1 MPDMD
6 ALMTRILDVLG
17 NSTEPL
23 SGRQVSVHV
32 HASPTTANA
41 ALRRLKEFGGVTNI
55 TRGRS
60 TLWSTTSQA
69 PALLRGSAPAPSERV
84 ERAIVIVTA
93 LQLEHLA
100 MHQYLLNTHTIR
112 SATGVRFTKGGLLGK
127 HIDWRIFLTQVE
139 MGNVSTASMIAQAV
153 ESLSADFVVFVG
165 TAAGLKPEDQQIGD
179 VIVASKVYN
188 AHAGKQVER
197 EGASM
202 MLTRPSSYTT
212 TVGLA
217 HLTRSVIANSDWNP
231 GRPRRRGVPKAALA
245 AIASVEAVQANP
257 AGELV
262 ALIRSHYNDAAALDM
277 ESFGLYAGAHLHGV
291 PALAVR
297 GISDHIEGKTAAAD
311 ADRQPIAAR
320 NAAALLAKI
329 LEDADPDDVPRGVT
343 DSPTPSPA
351 PIAAADPLPP
361 HAQPWVGRLRRA
373 SAERA
378 DKATA
383 ELPKHVGDST
393 PLATWLNRALHRPPR
408 WLREDET
415 GDGWALVAAVASV
428 AGASKA
434 AQAHQ
439 RAAAAADTWGD
450 PTMGAVHRMWAA
462 MESNTREN
470 GETIADGQAHIA
482 EALRGLDAGTTDL
495 LSSLIEFY
503 IAAASSD
510 INAMA
515 THAPAALAS
524 TGQDPTQIGLP
535 AAEHVEV
542 LDVED
547 DVRALLACGVLMS
560 MATAWLL
567 PGSRPNSGGDIA
579 LSETGAQTGLSV
591 HPGNP
596 MTNDNAHAALAA
608 ARRAAALMPTAGRPK
623 LLAAQAEMA
632 VLLGGLTRRPDHS
645 DTTARLRRIEL
656 MALDVRDA
664 RRQWGGHSAPALAL
678 AARARAQQGDPVGAL
693 RMLLPAPDGFAT
705 AEEAR
710 DDDVRRIAAVT
721 AVSVGRNELA
731 VDLCAQLPDQAEAA
745 LIRAAAYRDKPGM
758 ARDAER
764 AYRSALEQSENRTD
778 IVTRALFGLA
788 RSGVSLTG
796 GGVDSLKGYLDHVR
810 AGHEQTADLIEA
822 TAALADGR
830 PADVLRLVRQYP
842 DSEIATGIRVN
853 ALLADGRA
861 AEAVD
866 LLDDHGIERGDVLL
880 RVDAMMTAG
889 RAELDEKA
897 EKIATELMAVA
908 DGEVRRQALEAKLHL
923 ARRGCRWTEMVGYAE
938 SLLKEQ
944 SQAHE
949 EGKPDELTG
958 TGGTKART
966 DELRWLLAEAL
977 YFQDKFDDAA
987 DALLMPQLLPF
998 RSRRQVQLLLAITRG
1013 MANSS
1018 ATKTVNPAMF
1028 DAVVSAASDWL
1039 HDEEIAAQALGVLV
1053 TVPVR
1058 DLTESQIMRV
1068 RQFSEQFFTD
1078 HADDRAFTRIDVGD
1092 DMSELFT
1099 FLKNQYEPREKAML
1113 ELTNK
1118 MRLGQIPQAFAAA
1131 AANRSYAESLIKQLL
1146 DCYITCGGDEDTVL
1160 GPKAVEGALAAQR
1173 VVIDTSALVV
1183 GPKTGIKRAT
1193 LIAQFDKVL
1202 LPYSL
1207 RDDVRR
1213 ARSSLALRSSV
1224 MMGWNSREQR
1234 PTVIEHDAAT
1244 VEQWA
1249 TDADALHED
1258 LRLLTL
1264 APDPEDPQL
1273 ETWNAALLLAKENGL
1288 ALWADDLALRSAAR
1302 AFDVAA
1308 FSTLDLLNAAQEH
1321 ITFNPE
1327 QVVATL
1333 VDNRVVDLPLPE
1345 NWASV
1350 ADDQGWKHNSYLAIS
1365 IARPFAWR
1373 DLHAAFNGYR
1383 DLIRN
1388 RPGDADFH
1396 DVAQWAAN
1404 AASGLAWRTPPPG
1417 RAKAVGSLLAWTAL
1431 NSDPIFD
1438 SYLTRGQPIEQDSLA
1453 QIPGAGRHLQA
1464 LLRVGDELRQT
1475 MFEFGDALEHIVTA
1489 LAHAFRAGMDQAT
1502 TGRVM
1507 ATVIGTLDSDYRG
1520 RALEA
1525 FLATPPSEDIAP

>member
-1 MPDMD
+1 
-6 ALMTRILDVLG
+6 
-17 NSTEPL
+17 
-23 SGRQVSVHV
+23 
-32 HASPTTANA
+32 
-41 ALRRLKEFGGVTNI
+41 
-55 TRGRS
+55 
-60 TLWSTTSQA
+60 
-69 PALLRGSAPAPSERV
+69 
-84 ERAIVIVTA
+84 
-93 LQLEHLA
+93 
-100 MHQYLLNTHTIR
+100 
-112 SATGVRFTKGGLLGK
+112 
-127 HIDWRIFLTQVE
+127 
-139 MGNVSTASMIAQAV
+139 
-153 ESLSADFVVFVG
+153 
-165 TAAGLKPEDQQIGD
+165 
-179 VIVASKVYN
+179 
-188 AHAGKQVER
+188 
-197 EGASM
+197 
-202 MLTRPSSYTT
+202 
-212 TVGLA
+212 
-217 HLTRSVIANSDWNP
+217 
-231 GRPRRRGVPKAALA
+231 
-245 AIASVEAVQANP
+245 
-257 AGELV
+257 
-262 ALIRSHYNDAAALDM
+262 
-277 ESFGLYAGAHLHGV
+277 
-291 PALAVR
+291 
-297 GISDHIEGKTAAAD
+297 
-311 ADRQPIAAR
+311 
-320 NAAALLAKI
+320 
-329 LEDADPDDVPRGVT
+329 
-343 DSPTPSPA
+343 
-351 PIAAADPLPP
+351 
-361 HAQPWVGRLRRA
+361 
-373 SAERA
+373 
-378 DKATA
+378 
-383 ELPKHVGDST
+383 
-393 PLATWLNRALHRPPR
+393 
-408 WLREDET
+408 
-415 GDGWALVAAVASV
+415 
-428 AGASKA
+428 
-434 AQAHQ
+434 
-439 RAAAAADTWGD
+439 
-450 PTMGAVHRMWAA
+450 MGAVHRMWAA
-462 MESNTREN
+462 MESNPREN

-482 EALRGLDAGTTDL
+482 EALRALDAGTTDL

-510 INAMA
+510 IDAMV
-515 THAPAALAS
+515 TYAPAALAS
-524 TGQDPTQIGLP
+524 AGQDPTQIGLP
-535 AAEHVEV
+535 AAEQVGV

-560 MATAWLL
+560 MATAWLV
-567 PGSRPNSGGDIA
+567 PDSRPNSGGDIS

-591 HPGNP
+591 LPGNP
-596 MTNDNAHAALAA
+596 MTNDNAHAALSA
-608 ARRAAALMPTAGRPK
+608 ARRAAALMPTAGGPK
-623 LLAAQAEMA
+623 LLAVQAEMA

-656 MALDVRDA
+656 MALDVREV
-664 RRQWGGHSAPALAL
+664 RRRWGGRSAPALAL

-693 RMLLPAPDGFAT
+693 RMLLPAPDGFASIK
-705 AEEAR
+705 EAR
-710 DDDVRRIAAVT
+710 DDEVRRIAAVT

-745 LIRAAAYRDKPGM
+745 LIRAAAYQGKPGM
-758 ARDAER
+758 ATDAER
-764 AYRSALEQSENRTD
+764 AYRSAIKQSENRTD
-778 IVTRALFGLA
+778 IITRALFGLA

-796 GGVDSLKGYLDHVR
+796 VGVHSLKGYLDLVR

-830 PADVLRLVRQYP
+830 PADALRLVRQYP

-897 EKIATELMAVA
+897 EKIATELIAVA
-908 DGEVRRQALEAKLHL
+908 DGEVWRQALEAKLHL
-923 ARRGCRWTEMVGYAE
+923 ARRGCRWTEMAGHAE

-949 EGKPDELTG
+949 EGKPDELAG
-958 TGGTKART
+958 SGDTKART
-966 DELRWLLAEAL
+966 DEFRWLLAEAW
-977 YFQDKFDDAA
+977 YFQDKFDAAA

-1018 ATKTVNPAMF
+1018 ATKTVSPAMF

-1058 DLTESQIMRV
+1058 DLTESQIMGA
-1068 RQFSEQFFTD
+1068 RQFSEQFFID

-1118 MRLGQIPQAFAAA
+1118 MRLGQVPQAFAAA

-1160 GPKAVEGALAAQR
+1160 GLKAVEGALAAQR
-1173 VVIDTSALVV
+1173 AVIDTSALVV

-1207 RDDVRR
+1207 RDDMRR
-1213 ARSSLALRSSV
+1213 AWSSLALRSSV
-1224 MMGWNSREQR
+1224 MVGWNSREQR
-1234 PTVIEHDAAT
+1234 PTV
-1244 VEQWA
+1244 
-1249 TDADALHED
+1249 
-1258 LRLLTL
+1258 
-1264 APDPEDPQL
+1264 
-1273 ETWNAALLLAKENGL
+1273 NAALLLAKENGL

-1302 AFDVAA
+1302 AFGITA
-1308 FSTLDLLNAAQEH
+1308 FSTLDLLTAAQCH
-1321 ITFNPE
+1321 MTFDPE
-1327 QVVATL
+1327 QVFAAL

-1350 ADDQGWKHNSYLAIS
+1350 ADQQGWRHDSYLAIS

-1417 RAKAVGSLLAWTAL
+1417 RAKVVGSLLAWTAL

-1438 SYLTRGQPIEQDSLA
+1438 SYLTQGQPIEQDSLA

-1475 MFEFGDALEHIVTA
+1475 MFEFGDALEHIITA

-1525 FLATPPSEDIAP
+1525 FLATPPSEDTAPQ